1 MNQLDDLVIAS
12 QFAEQEQQQNRLR
25 EGQVQHINPASSE
38 IVIGQTSVQDNI
50 DAAISG
56 EIKEEEYE
64 SSDLEFSSDDDD
76 SSSEEKEEDTKEG
89 NIVEEEEEEEE
100 GAPSQGGVVKT
111 ANEIT
116 DFTVEKPVFD
126 LTQQT
131 EILYAGNIFQII
143 QNVVVVHSRPGSEYN
158 ALDAGSLLVYE
169 NREVMGEIFETFGPI
184 SRPYYTVRFND
195 ESEINNEWTT
205 VGAAVY
211 YVPSYQKTQIIQT
224 ERLRMI
230 KHTDASNFYDE
241 EIGEDEMEFSDDEKE
256 LAYRQ
261 QKNKEKRM
269 RKKDTKRETTAGNR
283 FNKKPKTT
291 PADFDAALEAYEGS
305 TPQLPPR
312 QQQSYADIL

>member
-1 MNQLDDLVIAS
+1 MILQ
-12 QFAEQEQQQNRLR
+12 
-25 EGQVQHINPASSE
+25 
-38 IVIGQTSVQDNI
+38 
-50 DAAISG
+50 
-56 EIKEEEYE
+56 EEER
-64 SSDLEFSSDDDD
+64 LN
-76 SSSEEKEEDTKEG
+76 SEEKEEDTKEG

-111 ANEIT
+111 ANEVT

-143 QNVVVVHSRPGSEYN
+143 QNVVVIHSRPGSEYN

-169 NREVMGEIFETFGPI
+169 NREVMGEVFETFGPI

-241 EIGEDEMEFSDDEKE
+241 EIGEDVRKQSK
-256 LAYRQ
+256 
-261 QKNKEKRM
+261 QKGK
-269 RKKDTKRETTAGNR
+269 
-283 FNKKPKTT
+283 
-291 PADFDAALEAYEGS
+291 
-305 TPQLPPR
+305 
-312 QQQSYADIL
+312 